1 MPAKIKVG
9 SRPPPCSD
17 RKQIHRCT
25 RIISPPG
32 FLAWSACSDH
42 SVARAS
48 WSRMV
53 PARKD
58 RQHPEIFHRSM
69 PVLKRWDHQ
78 PPDQDCR
85 SLGLAFPPSFNRRLL
100 SVGSPLIR
108 FPGPHHP
115 NPRWE
120 GQVGVKMAG
129 GSPGC
134 WPVTVNL
141 RGPSDVR
148 RKRSH
153 LAAPIMHGSPGAWQ
167 LGPASTN
174 PPWITRVFSVILSFL
189 RKSPR
194 LTQRTLVGSLR
205 P

>member
-1 MPAKIKVG
+1 MLHVFLTLNNLADPCLEK
-9 SRPPPCSD
+9 SRLVLD
-17 RKQIHRCT
+17 RTVLRSEADSQMHKDHQ
-25 RIISPPG
+25 PPG
-32 FLAWSACSDH
+32 FPAWSACSDH

-58 RQHPEIFHRSM
+58 RQHPEIFHRS
-69 PVLKRWDHQ
+69 
-78 PPDQDCR
+78 
-85 SLGLAFPPSFNRRLL
+85 
-100 SVGSPLIR
+100 
-108 FPGPHHP
+108 
-115 NPRWE
+115 
-120 GQVGVKMAG
+120 
-129 GSPGC
+129 SPGC

-167 LGPASTN
+167 LGPVRASTN

-194 LTQRTLVGSLR
+194 LVQRTLVGSLR

>member
-9 SRPPPCSD
+9 SRTPPCSD
-17 RKQIHRCT
+17 RKRIHRCT
-25 RIISPPG
+25 GIISSPG

-58 RQHPEIFHRSM
+58 RQHPEIFHRST

-78 PPDQDCR
+78 LPDQEPCM
-85 SLGLAFPPSFNRRLL
+85 LGRGRLNARASACSYL
-100 SVGSPLIR
+100 TARITSPLIR

-115 NPRWE
+115 NPCWE
-120 GQVGVKMAG
+120 GQAGVKMAG

-141 RGPSDVR
+141 QGPSDVR

-153 LAAPIMHGSPGAWQ
+153 LAAPIMHGSPRTWQ
-167 LGPASTN
+167 LGPVRASTN
-174 PPWITRVFSVILSFL
+174 PP
-189 RKSPR
+189 
-194 LTQRTLVGSLR
+194 
-205 P
+205 

>member
-1 MPAKIKVG
+1 MKV
-9 SRPPPCSD
+9 SSETSERARCSSGQSNLNA
-17 RKQIHRCT
+17 R
-25 RIISPPG
+25 
-32 FLAWSACSDH
+32 ASACSCLM
-42 SVARAS
+42 AR
-48 WSRMV
+48 
-53 PARKD
+53 
-58 RQHPEIFHRSM
+58 I
-69 PVLKRWDHQ
+69 
-78 PPDQDCR
+78 
-85 SLGLAFPPSFNRRLL
+85 N
-100 SVGSPLIR
+100 SPLIR

-120 GQVGVKMAG
+120 GQAGVKMAG

-167 LGPASTN
+167 LGPVRASTN

-194 LTQRTLVGSLR
+194 LVQRTLVGSLR